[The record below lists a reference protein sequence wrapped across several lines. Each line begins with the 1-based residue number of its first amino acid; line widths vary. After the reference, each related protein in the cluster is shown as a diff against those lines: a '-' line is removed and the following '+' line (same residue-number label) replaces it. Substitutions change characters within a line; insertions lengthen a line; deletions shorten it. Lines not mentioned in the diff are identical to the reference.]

1 MPGIFI
7 YSEDDA
13 VARQLLSAGLSLKAA
28 MNVPI
33 VRRYVERRTRKI
45 HRLRRRY
52 CRRVLKAPNAW
63 PEALGNAIA
72 DLVAK
77 EPSSVL
83 LVGATLRGKDIA
95 ARVAAR
101 LNAGLSSDA
110 QSVKFAD
117 GAIET
122 SRLLYCGL
130 AVSEEVL
137 SLPAVVTIPPRTFP
151 EPAPGERK
159 GEVKTVE
166 VEVDTRIAIGD
177 VCPVEREGVDI
188 STASKIVS
196 VGRGLRDK
204 ADLHLAQDLAKALK
218 AEIACTRGV
227 AEDYHWLPIERY
239 IGISGQKVKPDIYL
253 GVGVSGQVQ
262 HVVGMRESKCIVA
275 VNTDEKA
282 PIFEA
287 ADYGIVGD
295 LYEVLPLLTA
305 ALNHP

>member
-7 YSEDDA
+7 YSEYDA
-13 VARQLLSAGLSLKAA
+13 VARQLLSAGIALKDA
-28 MNVPI
+28 MNAPI
-33 VRRYVERRTRKI
+33 WVVTAGAGNEEFIARGADV
-45 HRLRRRY
+45 
-52 CRRVLKAPNAW
+52 VVALKAPTAR
-63 PEALGNAIA
+63 PEAFANVIA
-72 DLVAK
+72 DLVA
-77 EPSSVL
+77 EESSSLL
-83 LVGATLRGKDIA
+83 LVGATLRGKEVA

-117 GAIET
+117 GSVET

-130 AVSEEVL
+130 AVSEEIL
-137 SLPAVVTIPPRTFP
+137 TLPAVVTIAPRSFP
-151 EPAPGERK
+151 EPEPRERK
-159 GEVKTVE
+159 GEVKTLE
-166 VEVDTRIAIGD
+166 VKVDTRIAID
-177 VCPVEREGVDI
+177 KVCPLEREGVDI
-188 STASKIVS
+188 SAASKIIS
-196 VGRGLRDK
+196 VGRGLREK

-218 AEIACTRGV
+218 AEVDCTRGV

-282 PIFEA
+282 PLFEA

-305 ALNHP
+305 ALKHS